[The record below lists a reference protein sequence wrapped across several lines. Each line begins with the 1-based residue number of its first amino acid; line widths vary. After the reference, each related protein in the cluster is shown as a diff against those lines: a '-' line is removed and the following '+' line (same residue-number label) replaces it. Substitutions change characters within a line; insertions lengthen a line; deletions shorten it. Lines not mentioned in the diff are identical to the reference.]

1 MLLRKFCWANTH
13 SRVTPSDNKM
23 WWRLREDQLLWR
35 WYSFFLVLV
44 VIIISSTRLELIRWQ
59 DDWRFFSSI
68 SPHHPPH
75 STLHNPRLLQGI
87 QVCQTVSCCNNH
99 KETKKLTFYD
109 TRYHP
114 IDAKT
119 AKRNYEAASNL
130 NYDYDYE
137 YEENNR
143 DVIIIEEGDDAQQR

>member
-1 MLLRKFCWANTH
+1 MKIAWGSAIVAMILI
-13 SRVTPSDNKM
+13 
-23 WWRLREDQLLWR
+23 
-35 WYSFFLVLV
+35 FLGFSCYNHL
-44 VIIISSTRLELIRWQ
+44 IDKTEEPRLELIRWQ

-68 SPHHPPH
+68 SPHHHPH

-130 NYDYDYE
+130 DYDYE

>member
-1 MLLRKFCWANTH
+1 MKIAWGSAIVAMILI
-13 SRVTPSDNKM
+13 
-23 WWRLREDQLLWR
+23 
-35 WYSFFLVLV
+35 FLGFSCYNHL
-44 VIIISSTRLELIRWQ
+44 IDKTEEQRLELIRWQ

-68 SPHHPPH
+68 SPHHHPH

-130 NYDYDYE
+130 DYDYE
-137 YEENNR
+137 YDENNR